1 MNINNKGGSVPPQ
14 IKNSLQVNEKKNS
27 QELIEIA
34 QKSSANVF
42 QQLKTQAEGLDE
54 HEAAAR
60 LQQYGFNEIASEK
73 RQTLLMRLLDMVKN
87 PLVILLS
94 VLALISFL
102 TGDLRATIVILT
114 MVVLGVVLR
123 FFQEVRADT
132 AACLLYTSPSPRD

>member
-1 MNINNKGGSVPPQ
+1 MGGQMNINNKGGSVPPQ

-114 MVVLGVVLR
+114 MVVL
-123 FFQEVRADT
+123 
-132 AACLLYTSPSPRD
+132 